1 MDSSAAPTTP
11 RLLITCPYYVPA
23 QSGAARHM
31 LELAKRSA
39 SEGWQV
45 TVYTTNALD
54 FDYFWDRRAKKTKTG
69 TEREDSL
76 IIRRFA
82 VRHLPLGKYGY
93 FGWRKLMSLLTRL
106 PFDTTELLLR
116 MCLFTPWVP
125 SLYQELHEDG
135 DYDLVHAYT
144 LPFDSLAYAAQRYAQ
159 QRGIPFVFTPLT
171 HLGENA
177 KSAVREHYTL
187 PHQIEMSRRSNRV
200 LAQTS
205 IERDY
210 LIGKGVPAAKIVV
223 VGPGVD
229 PKSIKGGHGERFRQR
244 HDLDG
249 PIVFYIGVHAYD
261 KGTVHLI
268 KAMQLLWK
276 RGSKANLVLAGA
288 HFPGFGRY
296 LDSLPQEIRDRY
308 LVLGHVDEEE
318 KRDLLAAGDVFVM
331 ASRTDSFGIVYLEA
345 WIYKKPVIG
354 ALSGGVPDVITHE
367 RDGLLVSFGDISEL
381 ARAIERLLHDKKFA
395 ECLGHVGYKK
405 TMAQHTWKHKYALVS
420 RVYEELLHSLS

>member
-1 MDSSAAPTTP
+1 MASSAAPATP

-45 TVYTTNALD
+45 TVYTTDALD
-54 FDYFWDRRAKKTKTG
+54 FDYFWDRRARKTRGG

-93 FGWRKLMSLLTRL
+93 FGWRKLMSLLARL
-106 PFDTTELLLR
+106 PFDTTELLLW

-125 SLYQELHEDG
+125 GLYRELDG
-135 DYDLVHAYT
+135 DSDYDLVHAYT
-144 LPFDSLAYAAQRYAQ
+144 LPFDSVAYAAQRYAQ
-159 QRGIPFVFTPLT
+159 RNGIPFVFTPLT
-171 HLGENA
+171 HLGEDA

-200 LAQTS
+200 LAQTA

-210 LIGKGVPAAKIVV
+210 LIVRGVPAAKIVV

-229 PKSIKGGHGERFRQR
+229 PDIIRGGNGEEFRQR
-244 HDLDG
+244 YSLDG

-268 KAMQLLWK
+268 EAMQLLWK
-276 RGSKANLVLAGA
+276 RGSIATLVLAGV
-288 HFPGFGRY
+288 HFPGFGKY
-296 LDSLPQEIRDRY
+296 LDSLPQEARDHC
-308 LVLGHVDEEE
+308 LVLGRVEEEE

-345 WIYKKPVIG
+345 WLYKKPVIG
-354 ALSGGVPDVITHE
+354 AIAGGVPDVITHE
-367 RDGLLVSFGDISEL
+367 KDGLLVPFGNVPEL
-381 ARAIERLLHDKKFA
+381 AKAIELLLQEKELAK
-395 ECLGHVGYKK
+395 CLGQTGYEK
-405 TMAQHTWKHKYALVS
+405 TLARHTWDHKYEQV
-420 RVYEELLHSLS
+420 REVYEELTPLRS

>member
-1 MDSSAAPTTP
+1 MASSAAPATP
-11 RLLITCPYYVPA
+11 RLLITCPYYVPG

-45 TVYTTNALD
+45 TIYTTDALD
-54 FDYFWDRRAKKTKTG
+54 FDYFWDRNTKKTKTG
-69 TEREDSL
+69 TEREDNL

-93 FGWRKLMSLLTRL
+93 FGWRKLMSLLARL
-106 PFDTTELLLR
+106 PFDTTGLLLR

-125 SLYQELHEDG
+125 SLYRELDG
-135 DYDLVHAYT
+135 NHAYDLVHAYT

-159 QRGIPFVFTPLT
+159 QCGLPFVFTPLT
-171 HLGENA
+171 HLGEGS

-200 LAQTS
+200 LAQTC
-205 IERDY
+205 IERDF
-210 LIGKGVPAAKIVV
+210 LIGQGVPAANIVV

-229 PKSIKGGHGERFRQR
+229 PESIAGGHGDSFRQG
-244 HDLDG
+244 HGLNG

-268 KAMQLLWK
+268 EAMRVLWEQ
-276 RGSKANLVLAGA
+276 GSNANLVLAGA
-288 HFPGFGRY
+288 HFPGFWKY
-296 LDSLPQEIRDRY
+296 LDSLPQETRDRC
-308 LVLGHVDEEE
+308 LLLGRVDEEE

-345 WIYKKPVIG
+345 WLYQKPVIG
-354 ALSGGVPDVITHE
+354 AIAGGVPDVITHGE
-367 RDGLLVSFGDISEL
+367 DGLLVPFGNVAEL
-381 ARAIERLLHDKKFA
+381 AKAIERLLA
-395 ECLGHVGYKK
+395 ERDLAQRLGQAGYKK
-405 TMAQHTWKHKYALVS
+405 TMTRHTWEQKYAQV
-420 RVYEELLHSLS
+420 REVYEELARS

>member
-1 MDSSAAPTTP
+1 MASSAAPTTP
-11 RLLITCPYYVPA
+11 RLLITCPYYVPG

-45 TVYTTNALD
+45 TVYTTDALD
-54 FDYFWDRRAKKTKTG
+54 FDYFWDRRARKTKTG
-69 TEREDSL
+69 TEREGSL
-76 IIRRFA
+76 VIRRFA

-93 FGWRKLMSLLTRL
+93 FGWRKLMSLLARL
-106 PFDTTELLLR
+106 PFDTTGLLLR
-116 MCLFTPWVP
+116 MCLFTPLAP
-125 SLYQELHEDG
+125 SLYRELNGDG

-159 QRGIPFVFTPLT
+159 RCACPFVFTPLT

-187 PHQIEMSRRSNRV
+187 PHQIEMSKRSNRV

-210 LIGKGVPAAKIVV
+210 LIGRGVPAAKIVV

-229 PKSIKGGHGERFRQR
+229 PKSITGGHGDSFRQR
-244 HDLDG
+244 HGLDG
-249 PIVFYIGVHAYD
+249 PVVFYIGVHAYD

-268 KAMQLLWK
+268 EAMRLLWE
-276 RGSKANLVLAGA
+276 RGSSTNLVLAGA
-288 HFPGFGRY
+288 HFPGFGKY
-296 LDSLPQEIRDRY
+296 LDSLPQETRDRC
-308 LVLGHVDEEE
+308 LLLGRVDEEE

-331 ASRTDSFGIVYLEA
+331 PSRTDSFGIVYLEA
-345 WIYKKPVIG
+345 WLYKKPVIG
-354 ALSGGVPDVITHE
+354 ALAGGVPDVITHGE
-367 RDGLLVSFGDISEL
+367 DGLLVPFGNVAEL
-381 ARAIERLLHDKKFA
+381 AEAIERLLEERDLA
-395 ECLGHVGYKK
+395 RRLGQAGYEK
-405 TMAQHTWKHKYALVS
+405 TLARHTWDHKYAQVKE
-420 RVYEELLHSLS
+420 VYEELTR